1 MVKNPIAYTAD
12 AAKEGGEHFQHH
24 CQICH
29 GLDGQSTGVPFATKM
44 DPPVADLSVKD
55 VQDYT
60 DGQLKWIIE
69 NGIKPSGMPGWKGIL
84 EDEEMWN
91 IVHYI
96 RHLPAKGSL
105 GEPEIFKEEAEE
117 HEHMPGAGAND
128 HKDEAPH
135 THTPIV
141 LNAINKTG
149 ADSPVLQPQ
158 LANVASGRRGTR
170 VSTQHGRI
178 EFCLN
183 PIRSGRWRRGGRRR
197 SGFCGRSRLG
207 RW

>member
-1 MVKNPIAYTAD
+1 MKLSHALAALAMLAMCGCKAGTPSNTENKVMSEVKHEVTIGGKDVKNPIAYTPD

-29 GLDGQSTGVPFATKM
+29 GL
-44 DPPVADLSVKD
+44 
-55 VQDYT
+55 

-105 GEPEIFKEEAEE
+105 GAPPIFKEEQEE
-117 HEHMPGAGAND
+117 HEHMKGDAAHD
-128 HKDEAPH
+128 HHDAQPH
-135 THTPIV
+135 KH
-141 LNAINKTG
+141 
-149 ADSPVLQPQ
+149 
-158 LANVASGRRGTR
+158 
-170 VSTQHGRI
+170 
-178 EFCLN
+178 
-183 PIRSGRWRRGGRRR
+183 
-197 SGFCGRSRLG
+197 
-207 RW
+207 

>member
-1 MVKNPIAYTAD
+1 MKPLRIAAALIVITALAGCKVSAPGKLETSVVTEIKRKVTIGGKGWKNPVPDTAD

-29 GLDGQSTGVPFATKM
+29 GLDGQNTGVPFAAKM

-105 GEPEIFKEEAEE
+105 GAPPIFKEEEEE
-117 HEHMPGAGAND
+117 HEHMHGAAAHD
-128 HKDEAPH
+128 HHDAKPD
-135 THTPIV
+135 TH
-141 LNAINKTG
+141 K
-149 ADSPVLQPQ
+149 
-158 LANVASGRRGTR
+158 
-170 VSTQHGRI
+170 H
-178 EFCLN
+178 
-183 PIRSGRWRRGGRRR
+183 
-197 SGFCGRSRLG
+197 
-207 RW
+207 

>member
-1 MVKNPIAYTAD
+1 MMKFSHALAVLVVGIAMCGCKAGSPSKAENTVVNEVKHEMTIGGKDVKNPIADTPD
-12 AAKEGGEHFQHH
+12 AVKEGGGHFQHH

-29 GLDGQSTGVPFATKM
+29 GLDGQNTGVPFATKM
-44 DPPVADLSVKD
+44 DPAVADLSTKD

-105 GEPEIFKEEAEE
+105 GAPEIFKEEAEE
-117 HEHMPGAGAND
+117 HEHMQGAAGHEHHDTKAPA
-128 HKDEAPH
+128 HKH
-135 THTPIV
+135 
-141 LNAINKTG
+141 
-149 ADSPVLQPQ
+149 
-158 LANVASGRRGTR
+158 
-170 VSTQHGRI
+170 
-178 EFCLN
+178 
-183 PIRSGRWRRGGRRR
+183 
-197 SGFCGRSRLG
+197 
-207 RW
+207 

>member
-1 MVKNPIAYTAD
+1 MKFSQILAALAVIAICGCKAGTPGKTESAVTNEVKHEITIGGKDVKNPIAYTPD

-29 GLDGQSTGVPFATKM
+29 GLDGQNTGVPFAGKM

-96 RHLPAKGSL
+96 RHLPARGSL
-105 GEPEIFKEEAEE
+105 GAPPIFKEEEEE
-117 HEHMPGAGAND
+117 HEHMKGEAAHDD
-128 HKDEAPH
+128 HNAKPH
-135 THTPIV
+135 TH
-141 LNAINKTG
+141 K
-149 ADSPVLQPQ
+149 
-158 LANVASGRRGTR
+158 
-170 VSTQHGRI
+170 H
-178 EFCLN
+178 
-183 PIRSGRWRRGGRRR
+183 
-197 SGFCGRSRLG
+197 
-207 RW
+207 